1 MIGDNP
7 APRPIAIHSLW
18 NAPNLLSAAR
28 LPLAAGV
35 CACVALALWPPAIAL
50 FTIALVTDW
59 ADGWWARRYG
69 PLTKIGRALDP
80 LTDKVLLGGTL
91 VYLQAVPGSGVEP
104 WVTAVVISREL
115 LVTGVRGMV
124 EAEGVSF
131 GADRFGKL
139 KTALQFLAILAIL
152 ARESARPESVPALE
166 LACPVLIWLMVAAT
180 VWSGV
185 QYLVRAAKLLSPRG

>member
-1 MIGDNP
+1 MTVENP
-7 APRPIAIHSLW
+7 ARGSRAIHPLW
-18 NAPNLLSAAR
+18 NVPNLLSVSR

-35 CACVALALWPPAIAL
+35 CACVALALWPSAIAL

-69 PLTKIGRALDP
+69 PLTKVGRALDP
-80 LTDKVLLGGTL
+80 LTDKVLLGGAFI
-91 VYLQAVPGSGVEP
+91 YLQAVPGSGVEP
-104 WVTAVVISREL
+104 WVTAVVIAREL

-139 KTALQFLAILAIL
+139 KTALQFLAVLAVL
-152 ARESARPESVPALE
+152 AREAARPASVPALE
-166 LACPVLIWLMVAAT
+166 LACPVLIWLTVAAT
-180 VWSGV
+180 AGSGV